1 MTSSRREHLRRWQ
14 KAVESE
20 PARDGLLV
28 IDKAAGPTSHDV
40 VVRARRAFGTA
51 AVGHLGTLDPSA
63 TGLLLLA
70 MGAATRCIAVL
81 QGGDKTYEATLR
93 LGITTTSQD
102 LDGEVIETRTPAV
115 TEAEIREK
123 SENFVGAIAQVPPM
137 VSALKHRGERLHAI
151 ARRGETV
158 ERAPRTVYVRRWEWL
173 SFSLPE
179 ARFSVRCSG
188 GTYVR
193 TLVHDLGQALGCGA
207 ALVSLRRLRSE
218 PFDLQRSVSSEAI
231 ETQSAAALW
240 DAAGI
245 PLEDA
250 IRHLPS
256 VSLTAEETEDIGHG
270 RSPRIGVERTL
281 FRRPVVG
288 RVVLRDP
295 AGHALALGEIDT
307 ADAPDREDVVTLRPR
322 VVFPWAVREGRS

>member
-1 MTSSRREHLRRWQ
+1 
-14 KAVESE
+14 VEE

-40 VVRARRAFGTA
+40 VVRARRVFGHPS
-51 AVGHLGTLDPSA
+51 VGHLGTLDPSA

-93 LGITTTSQD
+93 FGITTSSQD
-102 LDGEVIETRTPAV
+102 LDGDVLETRTPAV
-115 TEAEIREK
+115 TEEQVREK
-123 SENFVGAIAQVPPM
+123 SESFIGAISQVPPM

-158 ERAPRTVYVRRWEWL
+158 ERAPRTVHVRSWEWL

-179 ARFSVRCSG
+179 ARFRVRCSG
-188 GTYVR
+188 GTYIR
-193 TLVHDLGQALGCGA
+193 TLAHDLGQALGCGA
-207 ALVSLRRLRSE
+207 ALTSLRRLRSE
-218 PFDLQRSVSSEAI
+218 PFDLHRSVSSEAI
-231 ETQSAAALW
+231 ETQTAEELW
-240 DAAGI
+240 EAAGLS
-245 PLEDA
+245 LEEA

-256 VSLTAEETEDIGHG
+256 VSLTSEEAQDIGHG
-270 RSPRIGVERTL
+270 RPRRVEFARMT
-281 FRRPVVG
+281 FRRPATD
-288 RVVLRDP
+288 RIVLRDP
-295 AGHALALGEIDT
+295 AGPALALGDLT
-307 ADAPDREDVVTLRPR
+307 LDDASGPEGGVTLHPR